1 MAALPGEEDGLEVP
15 AHADRR
21 LLAHAWLL
29 AHDWEAAHALAA
41 KESALGWTYGDN
53 PQGLVVP
60 AFLVLLSG
68 QSLDRLP
75 RNVDGLWR
83 QALES
88 GVQAGAWYSDDTRHD
103 EALRER
109 LARAWAEALPA
120 FSLEPAE
127 RERLREWCLE
137 LARKRVSTIVS
148 RQHRR
153 SYAKAAQL
161 LAAGAEVLWLHGE
174 QARGNLL
181 LSGFRE
187 SFRRHRAF
195 QAELD
200 AAVGS
205 RAPAPHR

>member
-1 MAALPGEEDGLEVP
+1 MAALPGAEDGLEAP
-15 AHADRR
+15 AHADHR

-29 AHDWEAAHALAA
+29 AHEWEPAQALAA

-68 QSLDRLP
+68 QPLGLLP
-75 RNVDGLWR
+75 RNVDRLWR

-88 GVQAGAWYSDDTRHD
+88 GAQAGDWYSGEARHD
-103 EALRER
+103 EPLRER
-109 LARAWAEALPA
+109 LSRAYAEALPA
-120 FSLEPAE
+120 FVLEPSE
-127 RERLREWCLE
+127 RERLVEWCLE
-137 LARKRVSTIVS
+137 VARKRVSSIVG

-153 SYAKAAQL
+153 SYGKAAVL
-161 LAAGAEVLWLHGE
+161 LAASAEVLWLLGE

-181 LSGFRE
+181 LAGFRE

-200 AAVGS
+200 EAVG
-205 RAPAPHR
+205 PAPVR

>member
-21 LLAHAWLL
+21 LLAQAWLL

-68 QSLDRLP
+68 QSPGRLP
-75 RNVDGLWR
+75 RNVDALWR

-88 GVQAGAWYSDDTRHD
+88 GSHAGDWYSDAARHD

-109 LARAWAEALPA
+109 LARAYAEVLPA
-120 FSLEPAE
+120 LSLGPAG
-127 RERLREWCLE
+127 RERLREWCVE

-148 RQHRR
+148 RKHRR
-153 SYAKAAQL
+153 SYTKAAQL
-161 LAAGAEVLWLHGE
+161 LAAAAEVLWLQGE

-181 LSGFRE
+181 LAGFRE

-200 AAVGS
+200 AAVG
-205 RAPAPHR
+205 APAPRR